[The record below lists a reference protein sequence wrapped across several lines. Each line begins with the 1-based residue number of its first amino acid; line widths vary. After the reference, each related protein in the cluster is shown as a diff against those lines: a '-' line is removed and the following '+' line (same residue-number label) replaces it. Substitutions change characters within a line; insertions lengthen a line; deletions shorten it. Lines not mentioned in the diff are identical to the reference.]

1 MKYST
6 GQTVKLGDRVSLAN
20 DSTGVVVANLD
31 GGEFDEDFPEQ
42 EWGYLK
48 QGVIIK
54 FTTFGIIHYKK
65 LEEDLKFVG
74 RAP

>member
-20 DSTGVVVANLD
+20 DSTGVVVADLD
-31 GGEFDEDFPEQ
+31 AGEFDKDFPEQ

-48 QGVIIK
+48 QGVVIK
-54 FTTFGIIHYKK
+54 FATFGIIHYEN
-65 LEEDLKFVG
+65 LERDLKFVG